1 MGAFN
6 YNYRYTDTEIKN
18 LLASMV
24 VLIDTRE
31 QVNQHIIAYL
41 EQHKIP
47 YKTKK
52 LDVGDYSALI
62 PKNIELGIYRDTY
75 FPIVVE
81 RKNSIDELA
90 QSIKAERFEHE
101 LIRAQRVHFTLL
113 IESAY
118 ENMVNG
124 NFRSQYQPNAL
135 QARLKSFEARYGFAS
150 TFLND
155 RQLSGHFIYTH
166 LYYHVRAILKG

>member
-1 MGAFN
+1 MGALN
-6 YNYRYTDTEIKN
+6 YNYRYTDTEIKK

-31 QVNQHIIAYL
+31 QVNQHVITYL

-47 YKTKK
+47 YKVQK
-52 LDVGDYSALI
+52 LDVGDYSALL
-62 PKNIELGIYRDTY
+62 PKNIELGIYRDMY
-75 FPIVVE
+75 YPVVVE

-101 LIRAQRVHFTLL
+101 LIRSQRVHFTLL

-118 ENMVNG
+118 ENMVTG
-124 NFRSQYQPNAL
+124 NYRSQYAPNAL

-155 RQLSGHFIYTH
+155 KQLTGHFIYTH